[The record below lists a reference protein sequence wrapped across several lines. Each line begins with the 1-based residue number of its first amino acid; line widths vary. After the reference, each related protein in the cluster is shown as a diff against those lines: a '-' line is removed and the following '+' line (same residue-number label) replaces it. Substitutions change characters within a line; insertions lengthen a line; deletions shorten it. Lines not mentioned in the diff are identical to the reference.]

1 MKSKF
6 FFSGMAVVVAAT
18 CLTGCSSQA
27 NSSDQT
33 NLVESVTSI
42 VQNDVSSQQEYPTTP
57 QVTDEWRFYYD
68 KKAGGIII
76 EKCLYLDTY
85 ADTNIKSKDTDV
97 IIPTT
102 FEGFEGLNVVG
113 IGANAFNNMVMK
125 SLTIPDT
132 VVSLGMHSFSG
143 TEVIE
148 PLVIPDSVT
157 EIGLECFKYYR
168 GEEVVLPPI
177 EEVGGLTFS
186 CSGVKKVVISEGT
199 KVITGCA
206 FSHCNCLEE
215 LVIPN
220 SVEKITDDWG
230 LSGQEFQMEK
240 LTLPDNLKIFN
251 VSCLPRHVK
260 TFTYPTVVFKGE
272 TYDFFA
278 FNYGD
283 DEIIELRE
291 KLQQAIDNNA

>member
-1 MKSKF
+1 MKAKF
-6 FFSGMAVVVAAT
+6 FFSAVAVVVAAT
-18 CLTGCSSQA
+18 CLTGCSSKT
-27 NSSDQT
+27 NSSEQA

-57 QVTDEWRFYYD
+57 QVTDEWRFHYD
-68 KKAGGIII
+68 EKAGGIII
-76 EKCLYLDTY
+76 EKCLYLDSY
-85 ADTNIKSKDTDV
+85 ADTTIKSKDTDV

-157 EIGLECFKYYR
+157 EIGLECFKHYR
-168 GEEVVLPPI
+168 GEEVVLPPV
-177 EEVGGLTFS
+177 EEVGSLMFS
-186 CSGVKKVVISEGT
+186 FSGVKKVVISEGT
-199 KVITGCA
+199 KVITDCA
-206 FSHCNCLEE
+206 FSYCNCLEE

-220 SVEKITDDWG
+220 SVEEITDYWG
-230 LSGQEFQMEK
+230 LSGQGFQIEK
-240 LTLPDNLKIFN
+240 ITLPDNLKIFN
-251 VSCLPRHVK
+251 VSCLPRHIT

-272 TYDFFA
+272 TYDFFTL
-278 FNYGD
+278 NYGD
-283 DEIIELRE
+283 DEILELKE